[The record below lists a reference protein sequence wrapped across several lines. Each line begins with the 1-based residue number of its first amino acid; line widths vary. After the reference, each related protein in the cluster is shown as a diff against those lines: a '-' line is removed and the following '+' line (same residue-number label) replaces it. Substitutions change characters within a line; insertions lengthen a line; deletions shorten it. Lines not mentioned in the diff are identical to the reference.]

1 MLDRKKLVQVALGNE
16 PADLVLKN
24 AEVFHVFT
32 GEFLN
37 ADVAIIDG
45 YIAGV
50 GENYTGITEIDLS
63 GKFLLP
69 GYIDSH
75 INLES
80 STLLPDEFARAAIS
94 NGTTT
99 VIMDP
104 HEIANVCGTAGIR
117 FMLEATER
125 IPLNVYMTLPSCVPA
140 SRLDTS
146 GAILEA
152 DDLKPILSHPRVLG
166 LGEMMDFHGVLNLN
180 EGVYAKLSMA
190 DNILVEG
197 HAPGLKDKTLMAYA
211 AAGIRSDHECTTPE
225 QALQRLRAGMHLHLR
240 EGAVSKN
247 FMALSEVINQD
258 TAPYIS
264 FCADDISAEELL
276 KEGHINKI
284 VRMAISRKVPVA
296 TVLQIA
302 TINTAKYYGLK
313 DVGAIAPGYKADILV
328 MDSQNVRMP
337 RQVYKSGQLVCTDG
351 VVVDIPKTVIP
362 PEVMNT
368 INIKGIRKEDL
379 KIPMNG
385 NMANVI
391 GIVPY
396 QVVTK
401 HFKLQVAVKNGEVI
415 SDIENDILKLAV
427 FERHHGTG
435 NVGLGLVKG
444 LGLKS
449 GAIASSIA
457 HDSHNIIV
465 AGTNDTDMIL
475 AVEEISRIGGGI
487 VIVENG
493 SILSCFPLPIAGLMT
508 DLPAQEVADK
518 QAELREIA
526 HSLGV
531 YSFINPFL
539 TLSFCSL
546 PVIPALKLTD
556 QGLVLVA
563 TGKYIPVECFEA

>member
-37 ADVAIIDG
+37 ADVAIVDG

-75 INLES
+75 INIES

-401 HFKLQVAVKNGEVI
+401 HFRLQVAVKNGEVI

-493 SILSCFPLPIAGLMT
+493 KILSCFPLPIAGLMT

>member
-37 ADVAIIDG
+37 ADVAIVDG

-240 EGAVSKN
+240 EGTVSKN

-493 SILSCFPLPIAGLMT
+493 KILSCFPLPVAGLMT

>member
-37 ADVAIIDG
+37 ADVAIVDG

-75 INLES
+75 INIES

-401 HFKLQVAVKNGEVI
+401 HFRLQVAVKNGEVI

-493 SILSCFPLPIAGLMT
+493 KILSCFPLPVAGLMT

>member
-37 ADVAIIDG
+37 ADVAIVDG

-379 KIPMNG
+379 KIPMKG

-556 QGLVLVA
+556 QGLVLVE

>member
-37 ADVAIIDG
+37 ADVAIADG

-435 NVGLGLVKG
+435 NVGLGFVKG

-493 SILSCFPLPIAGLMT
+493 KILSCFPLPIAGLMT
-508 DLPAQEVADK
+508 DLSAQEVADK

>member
-16 PADLVLKN
+16 PADIVLKN

-37 ADVAIIDG
+37 ADVAIVDG

-166 LGEMMDFHGVLNLN
+166 LGEMMDFHGVLNPN

-379 KIPMNG
+379 KIPING

>member
-37 ADVAIIDG
+37 ADVAIVDG

-125 IPLNVYMTLPSCVPA
+125 IPLNVYMTLPSCVPS

-493 SILSCFPLPIAGLMT
+493 KILSCFPLPIAGLMT

-556 QGLVLVA
+556 QGLVLVE

>member
-37 ADVAIIDG
+37 ADVAIVDG

-379 KIPMNG
+379 KIPMKG

-493 SILSCFPLPIAGLMT
+493 KILSCFPLPIAGLMT

>member
-37 ADVAIIDG
+37 ADVAIVDG

-75 INLES
+75 INIES

>member
-37 ADVAIIDG
+37 ADVAIVDG

-190 DNILVEG
+190 DNIFVEG

-379 KIPMNG
+379 KIPMKG

-508 DLPAQEVADK
+508 VLPAQEVADK

>member
-37 ADVAIIDG
+37 ADVAIVDG

-379 KIPMNG
+379 KIPMKG

>member
-37 ADVAIIDG
+37 ADVAIVDG

-197 HAPGLKDKTLMAYA
+197 HAPGLKNKTLMAYA

-401 HFKLQVAVKNGEVI
+401 HFKLQVAVRNGEVI

>member
-37 ADVAIIDG
+37 ADVAIVDG

-125 IPLNVYMTLPSCVPA
+125 IPLNVYMTLPSCVPS

-518 QAELREIA
+518 QAELREIS

>member
-37 ADVAIIDG
+37 ADVAIVDG

-240 EGAVSKN
+240 EGTVSKN

-493 SILSCFPLPIAGLMT
+493 KILSCFPLPIAGLMT

>member
-37 ADVAIIDG
+37 ADVAIVDG

-379 KIPMNG
+379 KIPMKG

-493 SILSCFPLPIAGLMT
+493 KILSCFPLPIAGLMT
-508 DLPAQEVADK
+508 DLSAQEVADK

>member
-37 ADVAIIDG
+37 ADVAIVDG

-75 INLES
+75 INIES

-401 HFKLQVAVKNGEVI
+401 HFRLQVAVKNGEVI

-518 QAELREIA
+518 QAELREIS

>member
-37 ADVAIIDG
+37 ADVAIADG

-180 EGVYAKLSMA
+180 EGVYAMLSMA

-247 FMALSEVINQD
+247 FMALSEIINQD

-401 HFKLQVAVKNGEVI
+401 HFKLQVAVRNGEVI

>member
-37 ADVAIIDG
+37 ADVAIVDG

-465 AGTNDTDMIL
+465 AGTNDTDIIL

-493 SILSCFPLPIAGLMT
+493 SILSCFPLPVAGLMT

>member
-37 ADVAIIDG
+37 ADVAIADG

-180 EGVYAKLSMA
+180 EGVYAMLSMA

-362 PEVMNT
+362 PEVLNT
-368 INIKGIRKEDL
+368 INIKGIRKEEL

>member
-24 AEVFHVFT
+24 AEIFHVFT

-37 ADVAIIDG
+37 ADVAIADG

-368 INIKGIRKEDL
+368 INIKGIRKEEL

>member
-37 ADVAIIDG
+37 ADVAIVDG

-125 IPLNVYMTLPSCVPA
+125 IPLNVYMTLPSCVPS

-493 SILSCFPLPIAGLMT
+493 KILSCFPLPIAGLMT

>member
-37 ADVAIIDG
+37 ADVAIVDG

-190 DNILVEG
+190 DNIFVEG

-211 AAGIRSDHECTTPE
+211 AAGIKSDHECTTPE

>member
-37 ADVAIIDG
+37 ADVAIADG

-180 EGVYAKLSMA
+180 EGVYAMLSMA

-247 FMALSEVINQD
+247 FMALSEIINQD

-362 PEVMNT
+362 PEVLNT
-368 INIKGIRKEDL
+368 INIKGIRKEEL

-401 HFKLQVAVKNGEVI
+401 HFKLQVAVRNGEVI

>member
-37 ADVAIIDG
+37 ADVAILDG

-518 QAELREIA
+518 QAELREIS

>member
-37 ADVAIIDG
+37 ADVAIVDG

-556 QGLVLVA
+556 QGLVLVE

>member
-37 ADVAIIDG
+37 ADVAIADG

-75 INLES
+75 INIES

-247 FMALSEVINQD
+247 FMALSEIINQD

-362 PEVMNT
+362 PEVLNT
-368 INIKGIRKEDL
+368 INIKGIRKEEL

>member
-37 ADVAIIDG
+37 ADVAIVDG

-313 DVGAIAPGYKADILV
+313 DLGAIAPGYKADILV

>member
-37 ADVAIIDG
+37 ADVAIVDG

-508 DLPAQEVADK
+508 VLPAQEVADK

>member
-37 ADVAIIDG
+37 ADVAIVDG

-180 EGVYAKLSMA
+180 EGVYAMLSMA

-379 KIPMNG
+379 KIPMKG

-401 HFKLQVAVKNGEVI
+401 HFRLQVAVKNGEVI

-493 SILSCFPLPIAGLMT
+493 SILSCFPLPVAGLMT

>member
-37 ADVAIIDG
+37 ADVAIVDG

-180 EGVYAKLSMA
+180 EGVYAKLSMT

-518 QAELREIA
+518 QAELREIS

>member
-37 ADVAIIDG
+37 ADVAIVDG

-104 HEIANVCGTAGIR
+104 HEIANVCGTAGIK

>member
-37 ADVAIIDG
+37 ADVAIVDG

-401 HFKLQVAVKNGEVI
+401 HFRLQVAVKNGEVI

-493 SILSCFPLPIAGLMT
+493 SILSCFPLPVAGLMT

>member
-37 ADVAIIDG
+37 ADVAIVDG

-518 QAELREIA
+518 QAELREIS

>member
-37 ADVAIIDG
+37 ADVAIADG

-401 HFKLQVAVKNGEVI
+401 HFRLQVAVKNGEVI

-508 DLPAQEVADK
+508 DLSAQEVADK

>member
-37 ADVAIIDG
+37 ADVAIVDG

-125 IPLNVYMTLPSCVPA
+125 IPLNVYMTLPSCVPS

-197 HAPGLKDKTLMAYA
+197 HAPGLNDKTLMAYA

-351 VVVDIPKTVIP
+351 VVVDISKTVIP

-401 HFKLQVAVKNGEVI
+401 HFKLQVAVRNGEVI

>member
-37 ADVAIIDG
+37 ADVAIVDG
-45 YIAGV
+45 YVAGV

-125 IPLNVYMTLPSCVPA
+125 IPLNVYMTLPSCVPS

>member
-37 ADVAIIDG
+37 ADVAIADG

-75 INLES
+75 INIES

-180 EGVYAKLSMA
+180 EGVYAMLSMA

-247 FMALSEVINQD
+247 FMALSEIINQD

>member
-37 ADVAIIDG
+37 ADVAIVDG

-264 FCADDISAEELL
+264 FCADDISAEELI

>member
-37 ADVAIIDG
+37 ADVAIADG

-180 EGVYAKLSMA
+180 EGVYAMLSMA

-401 HFKLQVAVKNGEVI
+401 HFKLQVAVRNGEVI

>member
-37 ADVAIIDG
+37 ADVAIVDG

-75 INLES
+75 INIES

-518 QAELREIA
+518 QAELREIS